1 MKIRLI
7 YKLFLF
13 LISLGSLAI
22 ILFSAL
28 LNIYKNKEILIKK
41 QNQILYDNPHAHKQG
56 ERFLVNPL
64 TKSEEQLPVKDLTNL
79 KIDENAYLKGQWSAP
94 FDWNVTSVHAVL
106 LPDEKVLTF
115 GSLANV
121 KNQIDKAH
129 NDHKDDKNHKDHNDP
144 RANKLITLS
153 DGRILSRD
161 RGDEQW
167 NSHEVNIAV
176 DFDLWT
182 PSLGYGKN
190 SHKLLISQNMDSFC
204 TLARVIDR
212 NTLIMVGGNNSAPT
226 GGGRKDSQRS
236 TQFLDLND
244 FTFKPGKELNH
255 PRWYG
260 SLVRTGDEKL
270 IILGGENADTDEPS
284 IIPEILD
291 LNSISDGWSELVNGE
306 SSDLFGDTGFEN
318 DEWWYPRSYLASDG
332 NIVGISYNKIWMMN
346 KNDDYRIFKTGEIP
360 LITGGISNHLVY
372 EDANKLE
379 HVKHTEELKLL
390 TIGSPVG
397 NSNSTVMIGKDMVYV
412 FGGKQSGD
420 EYAPSNKVYLIDF
433 SNTLYPKVKELNS
446 TSFPRSNGDATI
458 LPTGEVFLNGGH
470 SYNDL
475 KFSIFVP
482 EIYNVKTQ
490 KTKKLSKSYFRR
502 NYHSSALLLTDG
514 TILVSGGDV
523 WNSEIFYPPYLFTKD
538 INNRTVLARRP
549 VISKIESNLKRG
561 LFEIELDKKNPL
573 DIDMVSIISTGSSTH
588 AQASEPKFRSLKIIK
603 QKGNK
608 IYLEIPTNKNEL
620 QNGTYTIFAVTK
632 GGVPSKGEIIFLS

>member
-1 MKIRLI
+1 MKIRFI
-7 YKLFLF
+7 FKLFLF
-13 LISLGSLAI
+13 LISLGSLGI

-28 LNIYKNKEILIKK
+28 LNIYKNKELLVKK
-41 QNQILYDNPHAHKQG
+41 SGDILYGNPHAHKQG
-56 ERFLVNPL
+56 EKFLVNPL
-64 TKSEEQLPVKDLTNL
+64 TKSEDQLPVKDLTNL

-94 FDWNVTSVHAVL
+94 FDWNVMSVHSVL

-121 KNQIDKAH
+121 DKQIHIDHSNHGDH
-129 NDHKDDKNHKDHNDP
+129 NGHSDYNDP

-153 DGRILSRD
+153 DGRIISRD
-161 RGDEQW
+161 KGDEQW
-167 NSHEVNIAV
+167 NSHEVNISV

-182 PSLGYGKN
+182 PSLGYSKN

-212 NTLIMVGGNNSAPT
+212 NTLIMVGGNNSMPQ
-226 GGGRKDSQRS
+226 GQRKDSQRS

-244 FTFKPGKELNH
+244 FTFKPGKELKH

-260 SLVRTGDEKL
+260 SVVRTGDEKL
-270 IILGGENADTDEPS
+270 IILGGENVDTDEPS

-291 LNSISDGWSELVNGE
+291 LNSMSNGWRELVNAE
-306 SSDLFGDTGFEN
+306 SSDLFGDTDLGTE
-318 DEWWYPRSYLASDG
+318 EWWYPRSYLASDG

-346 KNDDYRIFKTGEIP
+346 KKDDYRIYKTGEIP
-360 LITGGISNHLVY
+360 LTRGGISNHLVY
-372 EDANKLE
+372 KDANQLE
-379 HVKHTEELKLL
+379 HVKHAEELKLL

-397 NSNSTVMIGKDMVYV
+397 NSNSTVMVGKDIVYV

-420 EYAPSNKVYLIDF
+420 EYAPSNKVYQIDF
-433 SNTLYPKVKELNS
+433 SNTLVPKVIELNS
-446 TSFPRSNGDATI
+446 TSIPRSNGDATI
-458 LPTGEVFLNGGH
+458 LPNGEVFLNGGH

-490 KTKKLSKSYFRR
+490 KTKELSKSYFRR
-502 NYHSSALLLTDG
+502 NYHSSALLLTNG

-538 INNRTVLARRP
+538 VNNRTVLAKRP
-549 VISKIESNLKRG
+549 VISKIESDLKRG

-573 DIDMVSIISTGSSTH
+573 DIDMVSIISTGSYTH
-588 AQASEPKFRSLKIIK
+588 AQGSEPKFRSLKIIR
-603 QKGNK
+603 QEGNK
-608 IYLEIPTNKNEL
+608 IYLEIPSNKNEL
-620 QNGTYTIFAVTK
+620 QNGTYTIFAVTRA
-632 GGVPSKGEIIFLS
+632 GVPSVGKIIFLS